1 MAEWKQVKEIVGDAL
16 EFAPENRASFLD
28 KICVD
33 DKSLRREVESLLAA
47 SENDSLFMEEAAVG
61 KVAEMF
67 DDAKSNGQISGS
79 FNHYEIIKQIG
90 AGGMGEVYLAED
102 TKLDRKV
109 AIKVLNQRFAAHES
123 NLARFIREAKAASAL
138 NHPNILVI
146 HEIGETDGVQ
156 FIASEFIEG
165 KTLRE
170 LIESSTLKTP
180 EVLDISIQVANALS
194 VAHQAHIVHRDIK
207 PENIIVRPDGYVKI
221 LDFGLAKL
229 VEHQNSFINLEGETA
244 KPSETAQGVIMGT
257 VNYMSPEQAKGE
269 RIDERTDI
277 FSLGAVIYE
286 MIAGR
291 TPFAADSMSETLANL
306 INQNPPS
313 LSRFSSNVPDELQ
326 NIVSKT
332 LQKDKTERYQTMKIL
347 LADLNGFKR
356 RIDFAEELENSK
368 SPNRTLEIAK
378 FSISNESN
386 KAAENEN
393 SIAVLPFANLSANAE
408 NEYFCDG
415 LAEELLNALSK
426 INDLKVAARSSAFS
440 FKGKNIEVSEIAKV
454 LRVKKIIEGSVRK
467 FGNRMRITVQLVNA
481 DDGYQLWSERYDSEV
496 EDIFAVQDE
505 ITLAVVDALKVKLL
519 NTDKR
524 ALLKRYTPD
533 VKAYEYLLRGNYY
546 FEKRNLVQTPEIEMA
561 IEMFKK
567 AIEIDPNY
575 ALAHA
580 RLAFA
585 YVWKAVYNDAGNPIW
600 IDSGKKSLEK
610 AEKLDHDLPQ
620 IFEVRNQIA
629 WSKYGNFDIPAG
641 VKEIRLA
648 RQFNPRAGHCEM
660 AILAFHAGMKDIA
673 VREFRL
679 GAELDPTSDFLKFAS
694 VDGYALLGLY
704 DEAIEI
710 GCPFGCDANGYTHA
724 LIKRN
729 RIEEAEAALDDA
741 LAKAPNN
748 PRRLGEKVIL
758 LAIQGKFAEAEAMIP
773 EVAKQI
779 TVSQAYHHVTYDFAC
794 AYALNGKAGEAV
806 KWLQETQDYGMPI
819 YPLFE
824 RDPHLN
830 RIRQTPEF
838 IEFMRHAKERW
849 EEIRRVFEES

>member
-1 MAEWKQVKEIVGDAL
+1 MADEKWQKVKEILQAAL
-16 EFAPENRASFLD
+16 ECPSNDRERFLD
-28 KICVD
+28 EVCTD
-33 DKSLRREVESLLAA
+33 DEPLRREVESLLASA
-47 SENDSLFMEEAAVG
+47 ETVSKFMEQAAIG

-67 DDAKSNGQISGS
+67 YNTENNLPIGGR
-79 FNHYEIIKQIG
+79 FNHYEIIKKIG

-109 AIKVLNQRFAAHES
+109 AIKVLNEKFAAHES
-123 NLARFIREAKAASAL
+123 NLQRFVREAKAASSL

-146 HEIGETDGVQ
+146 YEIGEAENVQ
-156 FIASEFIEG
+156 YIVSEFIEG
-165 KTLRE
+165 ATLRE
-170 LIESSTLKTP
+170 IIESSALKIHGI
-180 EVLDISIQVANALS
+180 LDISIQVANALS
-194 VAHQAHIVHRDIK
+194 AAHQAHIVHRDIK

-229 VEHQNSFINLEGETA
+229 VEQQNPFINLEGATA
-244 KPSETAQGVIMGT
+244 KQSETAQGVIMGT

-291 TPFAADSMSETLANL
+291 TPFAANSMSETFANL

-332 LQKDKTERYQTMKIL
+332 LQKDKDARYQTMKML
-347 LADLNGFKR
+347 LADLNSFKR
-356 RIDFAEELENSK
+356 RIDFAEEIENSK
-368 SPNRTLEIAK
+368 SPNRTLETAR
-378 FSISNESN
+378 FSSSNDLN
-386 KAAENEN
+386 KSFQSEN

-415 LAEELLNALSK
+415 LAEELLGALSK
-426 INDLKVAARSSAFS
+426 IGDLKVAARSSAFS

-454 LRVKKIIEGSVRK
+454 LRVKKIIEGSVRR
-467 FGNRMRITVQLVNA
+467 FGNRMRITVQLINA
-481 DDGYQLWSERYDSEV
+481 DDGYQLWSERYDSDV

-524 ALLKRYTPD
+524 ALLERYTPD
-533 VKAYEYLLRGNYY
+533 VKAYEYLLRGNHY
-546 FEKRNLVQTPEIEMA
+546 FEKRNLTLTPEIEMA
-561 IEMFKK
+561 IEMFKE
-567 AIEIDPNY
+567 AVELDPNY

-585 YVWKAVYNDAGNPIW
+585 YLWRGLYHDAGNPIW
-600 IDSGKKSLEK
+600 IDLSRKSLEK

-641 VKEIRLA
+641 VREIQLA
-648 RQFNPRAGHCEM
+648 RQFNPRAGHSEM
-660 AILAFHAGMKDIA
+660 AVLAFHAGMKDAA
-673 VREFRL
+673 VREFQL
-679 GAELDPTSDFLKFAS
+679 AAELDPTSDYLKFAT
-694 VDGYALLGLY
+694 VDGYTLLGLY

-710 GCPFGCDANGYTHA
+710 GRPFGCDANGYTHA

-729 RIEEAEAALDDA
+729 RIEEAEIALNVA

-758 LAIQGKFAEAEAMIP
+758 LAVQGKFDEAEAMIP
-773 EVAKQI
+773 EIAKQI
-779 TVSQAYHHVTYDFAC
+779 TISQAYHHVTYDFAC
-794 AYALNGKAGEAV
+794 AYALNGKADEAV
-806 KWLQETQDYGMPI
+806 KWLQETADTGMPV
-819 YPLFE
+819 YPLFKT
-824 RDPHLN
+824 DSHLDK
-830 RIRQTPEF
+830 IRQHPKF
-838 IEFMRHAKERW
+838 IQFLENSKIIW
-849 EEIRRVFEES
+849 EDLKQSFD